1 MNAVRQEIVDK
12 AFISIDKN
20 NNGAIEMNE
29 VKMVYNAKLHPK
41 VIEGTM
47 TEDEVCIEFLRD
59 FADVN
64 GDGRI
69 SKKEWD
75 DHYAGISAAIDEDDM
90 FVGIMKELWRL

>member
-41 VIEGTM
+41 VIEGDRKST
-47 TEDEVCIEFLRD
+47 
-59 FADVN
+59 
-64 GDGRI
+64 
-69 SKKEWD
+69 
-75 DHYAGISAAIDEDDM
+75 
-90 FVGIMKELWRL
+90 RLNSSHR